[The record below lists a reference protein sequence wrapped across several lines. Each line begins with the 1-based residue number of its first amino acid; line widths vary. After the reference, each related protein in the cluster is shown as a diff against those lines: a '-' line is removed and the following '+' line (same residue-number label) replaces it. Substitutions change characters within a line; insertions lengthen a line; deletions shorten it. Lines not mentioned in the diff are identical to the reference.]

1 PETGRRETVPQ
12 TLAELNV
19 YDVRKFRRLA
29 PLAEILLCSA
39 NDLRNHGETALSP
52 LSRRLFVENIC
63 AIARN
68 GQTGTGYAPEIKN
81 CATLLLL
88 AEAALD
94 SEPTPENL
102 ALAEKFLRRANG
114 TESRSFFVQ
123 AETPDGRAPRLD
135 PDQQRV
141 TPGFV
146 EANERLAEAF
156 ESGAFGVKNDEK
168 ANWFRLVA
176 NELRQNAHNVITSV
190 TYATPNP
197 SRPAPTV
204 AKESAL
210 AEPAE
215 PAVGARHSF
224 VAPQTPEFEAVIA
237 PIFAKLEKT
246 LVDAKNGNADALTP
260 RFNEYFDDATDLYP
274 NGRAGAPEVAR
285 YKTERLTQEIERL
298 EKSNAD
304 AATLEPLRER
314 REHWRRLASV

>member
-1 PETGRRETVPQ
+1 M
-12 TLAELNV
+12 
-19 YDVRKFRRLA
+19 
-29 PLAEILLCSA
+29 
-39 NDLRNHGETALSP
+39 
-52 LSRRLFVENIC
+52 
-63 AIARN
+63 
-68 GQTGTGYAPEIKN
+68 
-81 CATLLLL
+81 

-156 ESGAFGVKNDEK
+156 ASGAFGVKNDEK

-176 NELRQNAHNVITSV
+176 NELRQNARNVVTSV
-190 TYATPNP
+190 IYTSSNP
-197 SRPAPTV
+197 SRPAPTAAV
-204 AKESAL
+204 
-210 AEPAE
+210 EPAD
-215 PAVGARHSF
+215 ASRSF
-224 VAPQTPEFEAVIA
+224 VAPRTPEFEATIA

-246 LVDAKNGNADALTP
+246 LVDAKNGNADALTA

-274 NGRAGAPEVAR
+274 NGRSGSPEVAR
-285 YKTERLTQEIERL
+285 YKVERLTQEIERL
-298 EKSNAD
+298 EQTDAD
-304 AATLEPLRER
+304 AATLERLRKSR
-314 REHWRRLASV
+314 DSWRRLADASRLADETPVVATNA